1 MEVME
6 AKMAQAKAN
15 RTLVFFLGATPSGRR
30 PSEAA
35 VFVASL
41 CCSAIVAFGSSRSP
55 KTLHYATTYALGLGP
70 GFG

>member
-1 MEVME
+1 
-6 AKMAQAKAN
+6 
-15 RTLVFFLGATPSGRR
+15 LVFFLGATPSGRR